1 MVKST
6 SATGLLPDLHKRL
19 RDTMITCPQF
29 RSNEE
34 LRTAFVD
41 ARIRPWRDTLPQA
54 ANIDSRVRGIINYL
68 YERRNTEGKNALV
81 LCLQVLGECVDPGDA
96 LCSELLALADEV
108 EAYLKIGQAKHVSS
122 PPVTKS
128 LTDQKLTPIPTNVV
142 PDVTCKVDMVG
153 LRAELERYDAVQI
166 ESLCL
171 DHFSQVYD
179 KFGRGLRRD
188 EMTNLLLDYVRRRPE
203 EAGRLSKLLVH
214 DVPQQQFSIPVQD
227 VPQQQFSIPETVL
240 IPAGEFWMGNN
251 DDDPD
256 ARPNEMPRHKLS
268 LPAYEIGK
276 YPVTNAQYH
285 QFVREAGH
293 HPPAHWIDGEIPAD
307 KENHPVVC
315 VSFMDA
321 QAYCNWLSGKTSC
334 NYRLPSEQEWEKAA
348 RGSFPDD
355 RRYPWGSGWYR
366 DYCNT
371 NETGSGD
378 TTPVTVCE
386 SINKSP
392 FGVVDMAGNVWEW
405 TSSVYTRYG
414 NTVSSSDSFAG
425 LKYTVRGGAYTIE
438 ARSARISCRG
448 RYGPHEYKPYLG
460 FRVVINIGL
469 E

>member
-1 MVKST
+1 MRNGRKWWVFGRRGRRRNIDHTSVFVAQIDETQWETPSLRFSFYLLEKLVTLTIGNCIDTPIWYLTVITENVLHNHFDIHDHSVRNTVVKST

-203 EAGRLSKLLVH
+203 EAG
-214 DVPQQQFSIPVQD
+214 
-227 VPQQQFSIPETVL
+227 
-240 IPAGEFWMGNN
+240 
-251 DDDPD
+251 
-256 ARPNEMPRHKLS
+256 
-268 LPAYEIGK
+268 
-276 YPVTNAQYH
+276 
-285 QFVREAGH
+285 
-293 HPPAHWIDGEIPAD
+293 
-307 KENHPVVC
+307 
-315 VSFMDA
+315 
-321 QAYCNWLSGKTSC
+321 
-334 NYRLPSEQEWEKAA
+334 
-348 RGSFPDD
+348 
-355 RRYPWGSGWYR
+355 
-366 DYCNT
+366 DYLNCC
-371 NETGSGD
+371 S
-378 TTPVTVCE
+378 
-386 SINKSP
+386 
-392 FGVVDMAGNVWEW
+392 
-405 TSSVYTRYG
+405 
-414 NTVSSSDSFAG
+414 
-425 LKYTVRGGAYTIE
+425 
-438 ARSARISCRG
+438 
-448 RYGPHEYKPYLG
+448 
-460 FRVVINIGL
+460 
-469 E
+469 